1 MIVVDYKHIC
11 LIYVFWLY
19 ANFFGMQ
26 DCINWKYH
34 CQIVQNCVSYILI
47 IKIKLYLITGDIK
60 QERKLKAIKFK
71 CKKGWVL

>member
-1 MIVVDYKHIC
+1 MIIVDYKHIC
-11 LIYVFWLY
+11 FDLCDLTVCQ
-19 ANFFGMQ
+19 MQ

-34 CQIVQNCVSYILI
+34 CQILQNCVSYNLI

-71 CKKGWVL
+71 CKKR